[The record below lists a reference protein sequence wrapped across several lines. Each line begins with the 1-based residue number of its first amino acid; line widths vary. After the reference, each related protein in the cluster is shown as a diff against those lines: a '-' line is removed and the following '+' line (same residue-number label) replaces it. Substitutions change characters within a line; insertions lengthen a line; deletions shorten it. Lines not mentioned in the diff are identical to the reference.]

1 MTCLALILL
10 TTAGTASAQYDDEP
24 LPSWYAGPF
33 VGYALSDGDRNADD
47 GLNFHLVAGRVIYDA
62 LGVELNLFQ
71 TSFGSELSGGPD
83 TDMLG
88 GGVDLALGLPSRGH
102 PVFLLGAGAVQ
113 HDVGGQS
120 KTSTY
125 GDLGLGLY
133 LPFGFADELWRIE
146 ARYHLL
152 MGEHPGLPGED
163 MVEDVRLNLG
173 VLFTFGGEEPAREP
187 EPTPESLPP
196 PPVEQ
201 AVEQPVVAP
210 GPAPVQAPIAP
221 AIADA
226 DGDGVPDADDRCP
239 GTAAGATVDGKG
251 CVEPETVVLRSA
263 YFGSSSANLTAT
275 AYAVLRD
282 VAASMKADPAMR
294 LEVEGHADTSGSA
307 ATNVP
312 LSQQRA
318 DIVRAALIE
327 FGVDPARLVAK
338 GYGAYRPV
346 NDNATL
352 EQRAYN
358 RRVQF
363 RRLEGGQ

>member
-24 LPSWYAGPF
+24 LPNWYAGPF
-33 VGYALSDGDRNADD
+33 VGYALSDGDRNAKD
-47 GLNFHLVAGRVIYDA
+47 GINFHLVAGRVIYDA
-62 LGVELNLFQ
+62 FAVEANLFQ
-71 TSFGSELSGGPD
+71 TSFDADMAGGAD

-113 HDVGGQS
+113 HDIGGEK

-125 GDLGLGLY
+125 GDLGLGYY
-133 LPFGFADELWRIE
+133 LPFGFGDELWRIE

-173 VLFTFGGEEPAREP
+173 VLFTFGGEDAPREP
-187 EPTPESLPP
+187 EPTPESTPP
-196 PPVEQ
+196 AP
-201 AVEQPVVAP
+201 VEQPVAP
-210 GPAPVQAPIAP
+210 AAPAPAPLAP
-221 AIADA
+221 VVADA
-226 DGDGVPDADDRCP
+226 DGDGVPDDDDRCP
-239 GTAAGATVDGKG
+239 GTAAGSTVDAKG
-251 CVEPETVVLRSA
+251 CVEPEKIVLRSA